1 MTNEPRANA
10 LSVLYSS
17 RSIGKDLGSLYGSFE
32 FENKKRE
39 TESINAPKKKN
50 ASKPIFSRYTMS
62 SLPLPVR
69 YKIL

>member
-32 FENKKRE
+32 FENKNVVITHFCVE
-39 TESINAPKKKN
+39 FVAENDI
-50 ASKPIFSRYTMS
+50 I
-62 SLPLPVR
+62 
-69 YKIL
+69 